1 MTVNEILTVLDL
13 AQIHTFKINDTT
25 KSLLIIRSRY
35 GNCVCKK
42 LEIKTSNKAIVTN
55 DIKYNI
61 ISDLYDPDSTII
73 QGVEIILPENSTYIS
88 VDINFVLDYKEAI

>member
-35 GNCVCKK
+35 GNC
-42 LEIKTSNKAIVTN
+42 EIGRAHV
-55 DIKYNI
+55 
-61 ISDLYDPDSTII
+61 
-73 QGVEIILPENSTYIS
+73 
-88 VDINFVLDYKEAI
+88 